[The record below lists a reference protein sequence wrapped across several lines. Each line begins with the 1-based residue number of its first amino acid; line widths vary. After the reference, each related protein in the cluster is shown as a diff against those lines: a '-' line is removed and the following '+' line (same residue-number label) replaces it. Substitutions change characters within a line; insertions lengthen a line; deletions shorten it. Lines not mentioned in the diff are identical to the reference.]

1 MTKAKKFLT
10 YLPFPVFL
18 ILIVLAFPIIS
29 FIINP
34 LLFQSAVYKSL
45 EHEGMLA
52 QIESKSFQ
60 MIDFKTNE
68 KTLTVKFK
76 NNPFIY
82 HYTYD
87 GFPTRLKVSV
97 VDEHE
102 VPINSYLFGGKGE
115 YESYTP
121 NEDNIKKYLIYEKDD
136 FIEGSDNFRLK

>member
-10 YLPFPVFL
+10 YLRFP
-18 ILIVLAFPIIS
+18 ILPILVILAFPIIS

-68 KTLTVKFK
+68 KTLIVKFK
-76 NNPFIY
+76 DNPFTYI
-82 HYTYD
+82 YTYES
-87 GFPTRLKVSV
+87 FPTRLKVSI
-97 VDEHE
+97 VDAHD
-102 VPINSYLFGGKGE
+102 VPINSYLFGGTGA
-115 YESYTP
+115 YENYSP

-136 FIEGSDNFRLK
+136 FVEGSDNFRLK